1 MHGLSLC
8 GAEGGG
14 RVRGWSRWQRRGGP
28 PKLVGAGLV
37 VAGGLLVVKVGPLAL
52 WPVGMGLWLL
62 WAGLGPVVVGG
73 ALVWAGYRM
82 LAAR

>member
-1 MHGLSLC
+1 MR
-8 GAEGGG
+8 E
-14 RVRGWSRWQRRGGP
+14 WSRWQRRGGR
-28 PKLVGAGLV
+28 PKLVGAGLML
-37 VAGGLLVVKVGPLAL
+37 GGALVVVKVGPLAL

-73 ALVWAGYRM
+73 ALVWAGYRL

>member
-1 MHGLSLC
+1 MNGLSPWE
-8 GAEGGG
+8 AEGGG
-14 RVRGWSRWQRRGGP
+14 WVREWSQWQRRGGR
-28 PKLVGAGLV
+28 PKLVGAALMS
-37 VAGGLLVVKVGPLAL
+37 GGALAVVKVGPLAL

-73 ALVWAGYRM
+73 ALVWAGYRL